1 MSKTKQ
7 APQEAGNDAL
17 EQLMRERTIMLQAA
31 TRDELLNEASR
42 LLEAVTADCPSSGP
56 VGYNYSSGQDQS
68 IIKIKK
74 KDNGNT

>member
-7 APQEAGNDAL
+7 AQQEAGNDAL

-42 LLEAVTADCPSSGP
+42 LLEAVTADCPSAGP
-56 VGYNYSSGQDQS
+56 VGYNYNSGQYQ
-68 IIKIKK
+68 IIIELKK
-74 KDNGNT
+74 KDYGNT